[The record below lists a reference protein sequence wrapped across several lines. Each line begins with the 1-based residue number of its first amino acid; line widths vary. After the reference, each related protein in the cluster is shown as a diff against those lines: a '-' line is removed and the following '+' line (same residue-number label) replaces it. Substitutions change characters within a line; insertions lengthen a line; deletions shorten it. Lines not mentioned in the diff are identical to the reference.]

1 MQTAGLN
8 PQPLKTVDSHKVR
21 AAFELSE
28 RRNMKDI
35 KPIIA
40 KNLSA
45 LRKRDGLTQAELAEK
60 LNYSDK
66 AISRWERGDTLP
78 DINVLYQI
86 CEFYGI
92 DMNTLVSDDVEE
104 ITEDREMQKR
114 NKIYK
119 FCLLA
124 MMLAVVW
131 LITTI
136 LFLYSG
142 KWVVFVWAVPV
153 SSTVLM
159 IISRKLIVSNIVT
172 LVNSSVFIWGLLTS
186 AFLSFLVYGH
196 IVVWA
201 LFLIGLP
208 LQFIVTMRFVL
219 RRVKPSKE

>member
-1 MQTAGLN
+1 
-8 PQPLKTVDSHKVR
+8 
-21 AAFELSE
+21 
-28 RRNMKDI
+28 MKDI

>member
-1 MQTAGLN
+1 
-8 PQPLKTVDSHKVR
+8 
-21 AAFELSE
+21 
-28 RRNMKDI
+28 MKDI

-196 IVVWA
+196 IVWA